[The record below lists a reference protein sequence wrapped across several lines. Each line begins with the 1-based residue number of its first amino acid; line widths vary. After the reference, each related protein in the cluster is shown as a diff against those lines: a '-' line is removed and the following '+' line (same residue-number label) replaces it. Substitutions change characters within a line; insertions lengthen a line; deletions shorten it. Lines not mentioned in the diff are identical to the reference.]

1 MLDAGV
7 AGPENE
13 SSVKAGSLIAA
24 ISIAAIVIVLALLS
38 LNRAHYTTRTLA
50 TGSGWVAYD
59 RDSVL
64 RVLSLNIH
72 AGLDALGNDRVDDI
86 ARLISDFEPDL
97 VSLQEV
103 RRNDPA
109 TRRVLQDVT
118 LSSNS
123 GMVALF
129 QPLVWL
135 LGTTQGNA
143 VLSRTYPEAEN
154 SLTLSGGRE
163 RRGILL
169 VSVKLGEVEVDFIN
183 VHFGLSVSER
193 STQIRALVD
202 LLQQRGNPAIIAGD
216 FNVEPHSAELLPLAA
231 IAREAWDAALV
242 RHDSGMTFPASN
254 PRVRID
260 QIWVHGPLE
269 VLETGVI
276 RSDVSDHLPIY
287 ASIRLQ
293 PLL

>member
-1 MLDAGV
+1 MVDAGL
-7 AGPENE
+7 AGPERE
-13 SSVKAGSLIAA
+13 SSVTASSLVAA
-24 ISIAAIVIVLALLS
+24 ISIVAIVLVLALLS
-38 LNRAHYTTRTLA
+38 LNRAHYTTRTLPAGSSWA
-50 TGSGWVAYD
+50 TYD

-64 RVLSLNIH
+64 KVLSLNIH
-72 AGLDALGNDRVDDI
+72 AGLDMLGNDRIDDNG
-86 ARLISDFEPDL
+86 RLISDFRPDL

-103 RRNDPA
+103 RRNDPR

-118 LSSNS
+118 LSSHS

-135 LGTTQGNA
+135 VGTTQG
-143 VLSRTYPEAEN
+143 YPDAEN

-169 VSVKLGEVEVDFIN
+169 ISVKLGEVEVDFIN

-202 LLQQRGNPAIIAGD
+202 LLEQRGNPAIIAGD
-216 FNVEPHSAELLPLAA
+216 FNVEPDSVELQPLAA
-231 IAREAWDAALV
+231 IAREAWDIALV
-242 RHDSGMTFPASN
+242 RHDNGMTFPASN

-260 QIWVHGPLE
+260 QIWVRGPLE

-276 RSDVSDHLPIY
+276 RSDVSDHLPVY
-287 ASIRLQ
+287 ANIRLQ

>member
-1 MLDAGV
+1 MVDAGL
-7 AGPENE
+7 AGPERE
-13 SSVKAGSLIAA
+13 SSVTASSLVAA
-24 ISIAAIVIVLALLS
+24 ISIVAIVAVLALLS
-38 LNRAHYTTRTLA
+38 LNRAHYTTRTLTSGSSWA
-50 TGSGWVAYD
+50 TYD
-59 RDSVL
+59 RNSVL
-64 RVLSLNIH
+64 KVLTLNIH

-86 ARLISDFEPDL
+86 GQLISDFGPDL
-97 VSLQEV
+97 VGLQEA
-103 RRNDPA
+103 RRNDA
-109 TRRVLQDVT
+109 RTRRVLQDVT
-118 LSSNS
+118 LSSHS
-123 GMVALF
+123 GMIALF

-169 VSVKLGEVEVDFIN
+169 VSVKLGDVEVDFIN

-202 LLQQRGNPAIIAGD
+202 LLEQRGNPAIVAGD
-216 FNVEPHSAELLPLAA
+216 FNVEPNSVELQPLAA

-260 QIWVHGPLE
+260 QIWVYGPLE

-276 RSDVSDHLPIY
+276 RSDVSDHLPVY